1 MGDTDAVVSAQFAS
15 FGLEVVTASRDGSA
29 RIWDAVVQP
38 RLPVVAELG
47 APVTRVDFADG
58 GRSLAATAGGRAY
71 RIALPRGPA
80 VQIGSAAPQPATVAG
95 PGGATAAAKGS
106 LVTIA
111 RPDGTQ
117 ILLVGHR
124 ADVNSV
130 AFSADGTRVVTA
142 SVDHDAR
149 IWDARSGALLQV
161 LLGHFA
167 TVSDARFSPD
177 GRWVVTAGPETAGL
191 WSARNGRLIYL
202 LRGHEGKLLS
212 VAFSPDGRR
221 IATGGVDGSVRLY
234 RCTICGGTDELVD
247 LASARLERTGRVP
260 TDAERQ
266 RYGP

>member
-1 MGDTDAVVSAQFAS
+1 MPSS
-15 FGLEVVTASRDGSA
+15 SRGCPSSRSSVHLSHGSIS
-29 RIWDAVVQP
+29 R
-38 RLPVVAELG
+38 
-47 APVTRVDFADG
+47 DG

-142 SVDHDAR
+142 SADHDAR

-191 WSARNGRLIYL
+191 WSATKRQVDLPSPRARGQAPVGRLLPRRPPDRNGRG
-202 LRGHEGKLLS
+202 RRQRAALS
-212 VAFSPDGRR
+212 VHDLRR
-221 IATGGVDGSVRLY
+221 HR
-234 RCTICGGTDELVD
+234 R
-247 LASARLERTGRVP
+247 ARRPGERTARERTGRVP